1 MYDELFKQVKQV
13 LEPLLKVSQLDLFSL
28 SIRRQGWRYLIE
40 IRVDKTLGGITIE
53 ECARFNRAMIETIEA
68 HNLIPDDYILEVSSP
83 GVDWPLMS
91 KKDFMRVLKR
101 RVKFY
106 LTEDL
111 NAKLEFVGVID
122 QVYDDQVLIRSDSE
136 EFAIPFEKIK
146 KAVQVIEE

>member
-1 MYDELFKQVKQV
+1 MYDELFKQVEQV

-28 SIRRQGWRYLIE
+28 SIRRQGLRYFIE

-53 ECARFNRAMIETIEA
+53 ECTRLNRAMIETMEA
-68 HNLIPDDYILEVSSP
+68 HNLIPDYYILEVSSP